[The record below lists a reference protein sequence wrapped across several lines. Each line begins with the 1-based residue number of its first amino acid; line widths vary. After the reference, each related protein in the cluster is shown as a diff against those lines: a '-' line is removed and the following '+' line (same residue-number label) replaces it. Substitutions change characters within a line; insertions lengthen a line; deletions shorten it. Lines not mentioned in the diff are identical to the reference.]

1 MLFPSEYIVHERTRW
16 IGEQAE
22 KRNMHMERESGANP
36 LGQTGFIL
44 ISKRKHE
51 ATDFKVN
58 VLECEW
64 VAGDI
69 S

>member
-1 MLFPSEYIVHERTRW
+1 
-16 IGEQAE
+16 
-22 KRNMHMERESGANP
+22 MERESGANP